1 MSFLIATHWIWLV
14 VALVAGAVAGA
25 WSAALHGAHTDRFWV
40 FVRWTIAILAVG
52 LAVAML
58 RWLPERE
65 GLYLETL
72 LMLLFCFVVGA
83 AVARAGRQARLSGR
97 ARVAGEAKAAE
108 AARRA
113 AEAKAAEDARR
124 AAEAKAA
131 QDARRAAEAKAAE
144 DARRAAEA
152 KAAEDARR
160 AAELKAAEDARRAA
174 EAKAAQDAR
183 RAAEAKA
190 AEDGR
195 RAAEAKA
202 AEDARRATEAKA
214 AEARRAAETKVAK
227 AAAPPP
233 APPMEDE
240 GRHPG
245 RRPNGFAAPRGG
257 TADDLKRIKGIGRQ
271 NEGRLHGIGIWHF
284 DQMAAWSDDNVKW
297 IGSYLAFPHRIE
309 REKWIDQARELAASR
324 ETKFSRR
331 VASSKV
337 RTSKDNRTRG
347 RANIDAVD
355 PGKEG

>member
-113 AEAKAAEDARR
+113 AEA
-124 AAEAKAA
+124 
-131 QDARRAAEAKAAE
+131 
-144 DARRAAEA
+144 
-152 KAAEDARR
+152 
-160 AAELKAAEDARRAA
+160 KAAEDARRAA